1 MTTRRFVIEERK
13 DPSGWWIVLA
23 AAIFIAF
30 WKVLLV
36 AVIVVG
42 LIWLLLKK
50 RKEQSDYKQVNDAW
64 LSMQA
69 DHQNMLYQQGDPMG
83 TYGRFDPITIP
94 NTMPQVPRDWY
105 DYDDGLRGWK

>member
-1 MTTRRFVIEERK
+1 MPKHYLVIEERK

-36 AVIVVG
+36 VTIIAG
-42 LIWLLLKK
+42 LVWLLWK
-50 RKEQSDYKQVNDAW
+50 RHKEQSDHRRVNDAW
-64 LSMQA
+64 LSIQA
-69 DHQNMLYQQGDPMG
+69 DHQNMLAAYGDPVG

-105 DYDDGLRGWK
+105 DYDDGMRDWK